1 MVSVVPV
8 SIEDEEHLA
17 LVLTTEQAKSLL
29 YILNGS
35 RKLWRKDLSVTD
47 QNDVESIEEHSHET
61 WHVLANKLVVDFEHV
76 NALMR
81 D

>member
-8 SIEDEEHLA
+8 NIEGEEHLA

-47 QNDVESIEEHSHET
+47 QNDVESIEDHAHDA
-61 WHVLANKLVVDFEHV
+61 WNALANKLVVDFEHA
-76 NALMR
+76 NSLMR

>member
-8 SIEDEEHLA
+8 NIEGEEHLA

-29 YILNGS
+29 HILNGS
-35 RKLWRKDLSVTD
+35 RKLWRRGL
-47 QNDVESIEEHSHET
+47 NGAERHYVESVEDHAHDA
-61 WHVLANKLVVDFEHV
+61 WNALANKLDVDFEHV